1 MLYWHWL
8 VLGMA
13 LMIAEMFLASFFV
26 FWFGLG
32 ALLVGASLWI
42 APDLSLGLQLLL
54 WSAASGLMT
63 LLWFRYL
70 RPLMKDRTQAGN
82 ARAAVIGEAG
92 RVLRAPHGGH
102 HGMVRFTTPLL
113 GDDEWEFI
121 CNEPVTIGDRVYVKD
136 FSGNT
141 LIVEKRD

>member
-1 MLYWHWL
+1 MQYWHWL
-8 VLGMA
+8 MLGMA
-13 LMIAEMFLASFFV
+13 LIIAELFITSFFV

-32 ALLVGASLWI
+32 ALLVGLLVWLNPTLGSAWQVFGWSL
-42 APDLSLGLQLLL
+42 
-54 WSAASGLMT
+54 ASGLMT

-92 RVLRAPHGGH
+92 RVLRAPHGDKRGT
-102 HGMVRFTTPLL
+102 VRFTTPLL

-121 CNEPVTIGDRVYVKD
+121 CDGSVVIGDRVYVKD

-141 LIVEKRD
+141 LVVEKRD